1 MSNALSVLNKGNAN
15 LPAHLRQAMENDH
28 SWDGVGGV
36 AIPRIEVSDRR
47 IKAILNGTEVASSK
61 DPITVVLVK
70 PGAVGRTFYAKEYQ
84 KGEKAKPDCYSI
96 DGIKPAADAQNPQSN
111 RCDTCEQN
119 IKGSSKTMANAK
131 ACRYRQPVAVWIPSD
146 KTWDTLFRVSLPAT
160 AIFPDEENADG
171 FRPLNKYVKELR
183 AAGANPN
190 MVYTE
195 MAIDDY
201 QDQPRLLFK
210 PIGWIENEEDFA
222 QVRSLLESDAVDD
235 ILNTMPQD
243 DDTATSGAASALGQ
257 RPSHIDNDGVDT
269 RRSRRA
275 DANQVPEL
283 PTEWP
288 QGVGD
293 TEFIDDNDTYW
304 FHPESDSYFMVKAGE
319 NLPLDGVCE
328 ELSYEA
334 FVSDVAQQ
342 KREQAEKR
350 AAEEEARR
358 KAEEEARRKA
368 EEEARRK
375 AQEEAERAAALERAQ
390 SPTRR
395 RAAPAADAGAGT
407 TTRRRAAAPAPEADA
422 APAPTSR
429 RRAPAPADDA
439 PQDAAPAPTSRR
451 RTAAPVTVTEQE
463 GVTTVEEELAP
474 APTSRRRTA
483 AAADTD
489 TADAPRSRRR
499 APVPAGTGAA
509 APEDDG
515 VAPPARRAAAAAD
528 PEAPASRQP
537 SNNLAALEDIILAEN
552 NDD

>member
-328 ELSYEA
+328 ELSYET

-342 KREQAEKR
+342 KRELDEKR
-350 AAEEEARR
+350 A
-358 KAEEEARRKA
+358 AEEEARRKA

-439 PQDAAPAPTSRR
+439 PQDTAPAPTSRR

-509 APEDDG
+509 APEDEG

>member
-342 KREQAEKR
+342 KREQEEKR
-350 AAEEEARR
+350 A
-358 KAEEEARRKA
+358 AEEEARRKA

-395 RAAPAADAGAGT
+395 RAAPAADAGTGT

-439 PQDAAPAPTSRR
+439 PQDTAPAPTSRR

-509 APEDDG
+509 APEDEG

>member
-293 TEFIDDNDTYW
+293 TESIDDNDTYW

-509 APEDDG
+509 APEDEG

>member
-368 EEEARRK
+368 
-375 AQEEAERAAALERAQ
+375 QEEAERAAALERAQ

-509 APEDDG
+509 APEDEG

>member
-243 DDTATSGAASALGQ
+243 DDTATSGAGSALGQ

-368 EEEARRK
+368 
-375 AQEEAERAAALERAQ
+375 QEEAERAAALERAQ

-439 PQDAAPAPTSRR
+439 PQDTAPAPTSRR

-509 APEDDG
+509 APEDEG

>member
-342 KREQAEKR
+342 KREQEEKR
-350 AAEEEARR
+350 A
-358 KAEEEARRKA
+358 AEEEARRKA

-439 PQDAAPAPTSRR
+439 PQDTAPAPTSRR

-509 APEDDG
+509 APEDEG

>member
-342 KREQAEKR
+342 KRELDEKR

-439 PQDAAPAPTSRR
+439 PQDTAPAPTSRR

-509 APEDDG
+509 APEDEG

>member
-342 KREQAEKR
+342 KREQEEKR
-350 AAEEEARR
+350 A
-358 KAEEEARRKA
+358 AEEEARRKA

-439 PQDAAPAPTSRR
+439 PQDTAPAPTSRR

-509 APEDDG
+509 APEDEG
-515 VAPPARRAAAAAD
+515 VAPPARRATAAAD

>member
-319 NLPLDGVCE
+319 NLPLDGLCE

-342 KREQAEKR
+342 KRELDEKR
-350 AAEEEARR
+350 A
-358 KAEEEARRKA
+358 AEEEARRKA

-439 PQDAAPAPTSRR
+439 PQDTAPAPTSRR

-509 APEDDG
+509 APEDEG

>member
-243 DDTATSGAASALGQ
+243 DDIATSSAGSALGQ

-304 FHPESDSYFMVKAGE
+304 FHLESDSYFMVKAGE

-342 KREQAEKR
+342 KREQ
-350 AAEEEARR
+350 
-358 KAEEEARRKA
+358 
-368 EEEARRK
+368 EEARRK
-375 AQEEAERAAALERAQ
+375 AQEEADRAAALERAQ
-390 SPTRR
+390 STTRR
-395 RAAPAADAGAGT
+395 RAAPAAGDDAPAPT
-407 TTRRRAAAPAPEADA
+407 SRRRAAAPAPEADA

-451 RTAAPVTVTEQE
+451 TAAP
-463 GVTTVEEELAP
+463 
-474 APTSRRRTA
+474 
-483 AAADTD
+483 ADTAGA
-489 TADAPRSRRR
+489 ADAPRSRRR

-509 APEDDG
+509 APEDEG

>member
-342 KREQAEKR
+342 KRELDEKR
-350 AAEEEARR
+350 A
-358 KAEEEARRKA
+358 AEEEARRKA

-429 RRAPAPADDA
+429 RRAPAPADDT
-439 PQDAAPAPTSRR
+439 PQDTAPAPTSRR

-509 APEDDG
+509 APEDEG

>member
-243 DDTATSGAASALGQ
+243 DDTATSGAGSALGQ

-342 KREQAEKR
+342 KRELDEKR

-439 PQDAAPAPTSRR
+439 PQDTAPAPTSRR

-509 APEDDG
+509 APEDEG

>member
-342 KREQAEKR
+342 KRELDEKR
-350 AAEEEARR
+350 A
-358 KAEEEARRKA
+358 AEEEARRKA

-429 RRAPAPADDA
+429 RRAPAPADGA
-439 PQDAAPAPTSRR
+439 PQDTAPAPTSRR

-509 APEDDG
+509 APEDEG

>member
-368 EEEARRK
+368 
-375 AQEEAERAAALERAQ
+375 QEEAERAAALERAQ

-439 PQDAAPAPTSRR
+439 PQDTAPAPTSRR

-499 APVPAGTGAA
+499 APVPEATRAA
-509 APEDDG
+509 APEDEG

>member
-183 AAGANPN
+183 AAGATPN

-342 KREQAEKR
+342 KRELDEKR
-350 AAEEEARR
+350 A
-358 KAEEEARRKA
+358 AEEEARRKA

-439 PQDAAPAPTSRR
+439 PQDTAPAPTSRR

-509 APEDDG
+509 APEDEG

>member
-146 KTWDTLFRVSLPAT
+146 KTRDTLFRVSLPAT

-243 DDTATSGAASALGQ
+243 DDTATSGAGSALGQ

-342 KREQAEKR
+342 KREQEEKR
-350 AAEEEARR
+350 A
-358 KAEEEARRKA
+358 AEEEARRKA

-439 PQDAAPAPTSRR
+439 PQDTAPAPTSRR

-509 APEDDG
+509 APEDEG

>member
-243 DDTATSGAASALGQ
+243 DDTTTSGAASALGQ

-269 RRSRRA
+269 RRSRRT

-342 KREQAEKR
+342 KRELDEKR
-350 AAEEEARR
+350 A
-358 KAEEEARRKA
+358 AEEEARRKA

-439 PQDAAPAPTSRR
+439 PQDTAPAPTSRR

-509 APEDDG
+509 APEDEG

>member
-243 DDTATSGAASALGQ
+243 DDTATSGAGSALGQ

-342 KREQAEKR
+342 KREQEEKR
-350 AAEEEARR
+350 A
-358 KAEEEARRKA
+358 AEEEARRKA

-439 PQDAAPAPTSRR
+439 PQDTAPAPTSRR

-509 APEDDG
+509 APEDEG
-515 VAPPARRAAAAAD
+515 VAPPARRATAAAD

>member
-84 KGEKAKPDCYSI
+84 KGEKARPDCYSI

-319 NLPLDGVCE
+319 NLPLDSVCE

-334 FVSDVAQQ
+334 FVADVAQQ
-342 KREQAEKR
+342 KRELDEKR
-350 AAEEEARR
+350 A
-358 KAEEEARRKA
+358 AEEEARRKA

-439 PQDAAPAPTSRR
+439 PQDTAPAPTSRR

-509 APEDDG
+509 APEDEG

>member
-368 EEEARRK
+368 
-375 AQEEAERAAALERAQ
+375 QEEAERAAALERAQ

-439 PQDAAPAPTSRR
+439 PQDTAPAPTSRR

-509 APEDDG
+509 APEDEG

>member
-243 DDTATSGAASALGQ
+243 DDTATSGAGSALGQ

-368 EEEARRK
+368 
-375 AQEEAERAAALERAQ
+375 QEEAERAAALERAQ
-390 SPTRR
+390 STTRR

-407 TTRRRAAAPAPEADA
+407 TSRRRAAAPAPEADA

-429 RRAPAPADDA
+429 RRAPAPADA
-439 PQDAAPAPTSRR
+439 GQDAAPAPTSRR
-451 RTAAPVTVTEQE
+451 RTAAAADDAGQE
-463 GVTTVEEELAP
+463 PAAP
-474 APTSRRRTA
+474 ASRRTA
-483 AAADTD
+483 APADTAGA
-489 TADAPRSRRR
+489 ADAPRSRRR

-509 APEDDG
+509 AQEDEG

>member
-509 APEDDG
+509 APEDEG

>member
-243 DDTATSGAASALGQ
+243 DDTATSGAGAALGQ

-342 KREQAEKR
+342 KREQEEMR
-350 AAEEEARR
+350 A
-358 KAEEEARRKA
+358 AEEEARRKA

-439 PQDAAPAPTSRR
+439 PQDTAPAPTSRR

-509 APEDDG
+509 APEDEG

>member
-358 KAEEEARRKA
+358 KAEEEA
-368 EEEARRK
+368 
-375 AQEEAERAAALERAQ
+375 ERAAALERAQ

-439 PQDAAPAPTSRR
+439 PQDTAPAPTSRR

-509 APEDDG
+509 APEDEG

>member
-243 DDTATSGAASALGQ
+243 DDTAISGAASALGQ

-342 KREQAEKR
+342 KRELDEKR
-350 AAEEEARR
+350 A
-358 KAEEEARRKA
+358 AEEEARRKA

-439 PQDAAPAPTSRR
+439 PQDTAPAPTSRR

-509 APEDDG
+509 APEDEG

>member
-243 DDTATSGAASALGQ
+243 DDTATSGTGAALGQ

-342 KREQAEKR
+342 KRELDEKR
-350 AAEEEARR
+350 A
-358 KAEEEARRKA
+358 AEEEARRKA

-439 PQDAAPAPTSRR
+439 PQDTAPAPTSRR

-509 APEDDG
+509 APEDEG

>member
-334 FVSDVAQQ
+334 FVADVAQQ
-342 KREQAEKR
+342 KREQEEKR
-350 AAEEEARR
+350 A
-358 KAEEEARRKA
+358 AEEEARRKA

-395 RAAPAADAGAGT
+395 RAAPVADAGAGT

-439 PQDAAPAPTSRR
+439 PQDTAPAPTSRR

-509 APEDDG
+509 APEDEG

>member
-222 QVRSLLESDAVDD
+222 QVRSLLASDAVDD

-342 KREQAEKR
+342 KRELDEKR
-350 AAEEEARR
+350 A
-358 KAEEEARRKA
+358 AEEEARRKA

-439 PQDAAPAPTSRR
+439 PQDTAPAPTSRR

-509 APEDDG
+509 APEDEG

>member
-243 DDTATSGAASALGQ
+243 DDTATGAALGQ

-288 QGVGD
+288 HGVGD

-319 NLPLDGVCE
+319 NLPLDGLCE

-342 KREQAEKR
+342 KREQEEMR
-350 AAEEEARR
+350 A
-358 KAEEEARRKA
+358 AEEEARRKA

-395 RAAPAADAGAGT
+395 RAAPVADAGAGT

-439 PQDAAPAPTSRR
+439 PQDT
-451 RTAAPVTVTEQE
+451 
-463 GVTTVEEELAP
+463 AP

-509 APEDDG
+509 APEDEG

>member
-342 KREQAEKR
+342 KRELDEKR
-350 AAEEEARR
+350 A
-358 KAEEEARRKA
+358 AEEEARRKA

-390 SPTRR
+390 SPTR

-439 PQDAAPAPTSRR
+439 PQDTAPAPTSRR

-509 APEDDG
+509 APEDEG

>member
-342 KREQAEKR
+342 KRELDEKR

-368 EEEARRK
+368 H
-375 AQEEAERAAALERAQ
+375 EEAERAAALERAQ

-439 PQDAAPAPTSRR
+439 PQDTAPAPTSRR

-509 APEDDG
+509 APEDEG

>member
-243 DDTATSGAASALGQ
+243 DDTATSGAGSALGQ

-342 KREQAEKR
+342 KRELDEKR

-358 KAEEEARRKA
+358 KAEEA
-368 EEEARRK
+368 ARRK

-439 PQDAAPAPTSRR
+439 PQDTAPAPTSRR

-509 APEDDG
+509 APEDEG

>member
-358 KAEEEARRKA
+358 KAEEA
-368 EEEARRK
+368 ARRK

>member
-243 DDTATSGAASALGQ
+243 DDTATSGAGSALGQ

-342 KREQAEKR
+342 KRELDEKR
-350 AAEEEARR
+350 A
-358 KAEEEARRKA
+358 AEEEARRKA

-439 PQDAAPAPTSRR
+439 PQDTAPAPTSRR

-509 APEDDG
+509 AQEDEG
-515 VAPPARRAAAAAD
+515 VAPPVRRAAAAAD
-528 PEAPASRQP
+528 PEAPSSRQP

>member
-243 DDTATSGAASALGQ
+243 DDTATSGAGSALGQ

-342 KREQAEKR
+342 KRELDEKR
-350 AAEEEARR
+350 A
-358 KAEEEARRKA
+358 AEEEARRKA

-439 PQDAAPAPTSRR
+439 PQDTAPAPTSRR

-509 APEDDG
+509 APEDEG

>member
-243 DDTATSGAASALGQ
+243 DDTATSGAGSALGQ

-368 EEEARRK
+368 
-375 AQEEAERAAALERAQ
+375 QEEAERAAALERAQ

-395 RAAPAADAGAGT
+395 RAVPAADAGAGT

-439 PQDAAPAPTSRR
+439 PQDTAPAPTSRR

-509 APEDDG
+509 APEDEG
-515 VAPPARRAAAAAD
+515 VAPPARRAAEAAD

>member
-222 QVRSLLESDAVDD
+222 QVRSLLESDVVDD

-243 DDTATSGAASALGQ
+243 DDTATSGAGSALGQ

-342 KREQAEKR
+342 KRELDEKR
-350 AAEEEARR
+350 A
-358 KAEEEARRKA
+358 AEEEARRKA

-422 APAPTSR
+422 APALTSR

-439 PQDAAPAPTSRR
+439 PQDTAPAPTSRR

-509 APEDDG
+509 APEDEG

>member
-342 KREQAEKR
+342 KRELDEKR
-350 AAEEEARR
+350 A
-358 KAEEEARRKA
+358 AEEEARRKA

-439 PQDAAPAPTSRR
+439 PQDTAPAPTSRR

-509 APEDDG
+509 APEDEG

>member
-243 DDTATSGAASALGQ
+243 DDTATSGAGAALGQ

-319 NLPLDGVCE
+319 NLPLDGLCE

-342 KREQAEKR
+342 KREQEEMR
-350 AAEEEARR
+350 A
-358 KAEEEARRKA
+358 AEEEARRKA

-439 PQDAAPAPTSRR
+439 PQDTAPAPTSRR

-509 APEDDG
+509 APEDEG

>member
-342 KREQAEKR
+342 KRELDEKR
-350 AAEEEARR
+350 A
-358 KAEEEARRKA
+358 AEEEARRKA

-429 RRAPAPADDA
+429 RRAPVPADDA
-439 PQDAAPAPTSRR
+439 PQDTAPAPTSRR

-509 APEDDG
+509 APEDEG